1 MSKILGHNQPV
12 GAHHGLTRRHDTLL
26 AVGRQRYVRR
36 AGVAAVEGPFRL
48 AVADDEDAGGHWI
61 ACLSAC
67 ACLCLLLS
75 SSSSKLRLSG
85 SS

>member
-26 AVGRQRYVRR
+26 AVGCQRYIRG

-48 AVADDEDAGGHWI
+48 AVADDEDAGSH
-61 ACLSAC
+61 CLSGFGV
-67 ACLCLLLS
+67 CLYLLVLLP